1 MKRIDKRIGKT
12 DCTIFTAN
20 PSEGILGAKMQDPT
34 TVDKFTYDW
43 HTDRGKT
50 IVCVLN
56 ANFFNNDRTVVGGV
70 YTDNGFIRNP
80 FSTHKDFTTMVY
92 QNGIISL
99 DKENNIDRLKASY
112 PSAWFMLQ
120 LGPVLVKDGAIF
132 KDTSNFGHAKSKNPR
147 SFIGQKANGDIV
159 MFATDGRFDEGF
171 TIKELQQIALD
182 LECVNAINNDGGES
196 VEMAILGD
204 MINENKRAVPV
215 TIMFLAQNFTLDIEK
230 PDLKKKIMLDAG
242 HGMSTRGKR
251 SPNGIR
257 EAQQNY
263 PIMFILYEL
272 LKDKYDV
279 RMTNV
284 NMANDPT
291 ITYRTDLANNWK
303 ADLFFSIH
311 KDALKGTWDSSLTGI
326 STLVYSNKSSSNPF
340 AKAIHENLIKKTGMK
355 DRGIRYRPDLG
366 VLRLTTMP
374 SILCELG
381 FMDGTNDYK
390 QMYDYSWWLKYATA
404 IADGIKES
412 LR

>member
-159 MFATDGRFDEGF
+159 MFATDGRSDEGF
-171 TIKELQQIALD
+171 TIKELQQIA
-182 LECVNAINNDGGES
+182 
-196 VEMAILGD
+196 
-204 MINENKRAVPV
+204 
-215 TIMFLAQNFTLDIEK
+215 
-230 PDLKKKIMLDAG
+230 
-242 HGMSTRGKR
+242 
-251 SPNGIR
+251 
-257 EAQQNY
+257 
-263 PIMFILYEL
+263 
-272 LKDKYDV
+272 
-279 RMTNV
+279 
-284 NMANDPT
+284 
-291 ITYRTDLANNWK
+291 
-303 ADLFFSIH
+303 
-311 KDALKGTWDSSLTGI
+311 
-326 STLVYSNKSSSNPF
+326 
-340 AKAIHENLIKKTGMK
+340 
-355 DRGIRYRPDLG
+355 
-366 VLRLTTMP
+366 
-374 SILCELG
+374 
-381 FMDGTNDYK
+381 
-390 QMYDYSWWLKYATA
+390 
-404 IADGIKES
+404 
-412 LR
+412 